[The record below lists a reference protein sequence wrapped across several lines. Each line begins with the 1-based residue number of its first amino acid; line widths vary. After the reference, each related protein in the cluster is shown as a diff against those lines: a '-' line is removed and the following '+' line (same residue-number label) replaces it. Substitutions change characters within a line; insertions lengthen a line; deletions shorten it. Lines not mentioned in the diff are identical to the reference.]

1 LADPGGVRVIVYR
14 DAVPADGAG
23 LAAMAKRSFTDTFG
37 TLYRPE
43 DLAVFLDQTFGEK
56 GLPAQLSGSA
66 YTVRVAVDEAGEIVG
81 FAKIGPVVF
90 PGEWP
95 ATAIE
100 LHQLYVRGDQ
110 HGAGVGP
117 ALMDWAIDVAR
128 ADARTEMILSVY
140 VDNARAIRFYERY
153 GFVEI
158 GRYVFMVGEQPDDDR
173 IMRLV
178 L

>member
-1 LADPGGVRVIVYR
+1 MIAYR
-14 DAVPADGAG
+14 DAVPADGAE

-43 DLAVFLDQTFGEK
+43 DLATFLDQTFGET
-56 GLPAQLSGSA
+56 GLPAQLSDPA

-81 FAKIGPVVF
+81 FAKIGPVAF

-95 ATAIE
+95 ETAIE

-117 ALMDWAIDVAR
+117 ALMDWVIDAAR
-128 ADARTEMILSVY
+128 ADGRTELILSVY
-140 VDNARAIRFYERY
+140 VDNARAIRFYQRY

>member
-1 LADPGGVRVIVYR
+1 MIAYR
-14 DAVPADGAG
+14 DAVPADGAE

-43 DLAVFLDQTFGEK
+43 DLATFLDQTFGAT
-56 GLPAQLSGSA
+56 GLPAQLSYPV
-66 YTVRVAVDEAGEIVG
+66 YTVRVAVDDAGGIVG
-81 FAKIGPVVF
+81 FAKIGPVAF

-95 ATAIE
+95 ETAIE

-117 ALMDWAIDVAR
+117 ALMDWVIDAAH
-128 ADARTEMILSVY
+128 ADGRTELVLSVY
-140 VDNARAIRFYERY
+140 VDNARAIRFYQRY

>member
-1 LADPGGVRVIVYR
+1 MIAYR
-14 DAVPADGAG
+14 DAVPADGAE
-23 LAAMAKRSFTDTFG
+23 LAAMARRSFTDTFG

-43 DLAVFLDQTFGEK
+43 DLAVFLDQTFGET
-56 GLPAQLSGSA
+56 GLPAQLSDPA
-66 YTVRVAVDEAGEIVG
+66 FTVRVAVDAAGEIVG
-81 FAKIGPVVF
+81 FAKIGPVAF
-90 PGEWP
+90 PGDWS

-128 ADARTEMILSVY
+128 ADGRTEMILSVY
-140 VDNARAIRFYERY
+140 VDNHRAHRFYQRY

>member
-1 LADPGGVRVIVYR
+1 MIAYR
-14 DAVPADGAG
+14 NAVPGDGAELG
-23 LAAMAKRSFTDTFG
+23 AMARRSFTDTFG

-56 GLPAQLSGSA
+56 GLPAQLSDPAFTG
-66 YTVRVAVDEAGEIVG
+66 RVGVDEAGEIVG
-81 FAKIGPVVF
+81 FAKIGPVLF

-117 ALMDWAIDVAR
+117 ALLDWAIATAR

-140 VDNARAIRFYERY
+140 VDNARAIRFYQRY
-153 GFVEI
+153 GFAEI

-173 IMRLV
+173 IMRLE

>member
-1 LADPGGVRVIVYR
+1 MIVYR
-14 DAVPADGAG
+14 DAVPADGPELG
-23 LAAMAKRSFTDTFG
+23 AMAKRSFRDTFG

-43 DLAVFLDQTFGEK
+43 DLAAFLDQTFGET
-56 GLPAQLSGSA
+56 GLPAQLSDPA
-66 YTVRVAVDEAGEIVG
+66 FTVRVAVDEAGKIVG

-100 LHQLYVRGDQ
+100 LHQLYVRSDQ

-117 ALMDWAIDVAR
+117 ALMGWAIDVAR

-158 GRYVFMVGEQPDDDR
+158 GRYVFMVGKQPDDDR

>member
-1 LADPGGVRVIVYR
+1 MIAYR
-14 DAVPADGAG
+14 DAAPADGAE

-43 DLAVFLDQTFGEK
+43 DLAAFLEQTFGET
-56 GLPAQLSGSA
+56 GLPAQLSDPA
-66 YTVRVAVDEAGEIVG
+66 FTVRVAVNEAGEIVG
-81 FAKIGPVVF
+81 FAKIGPVAF
-90 PGEWP
+90 PGDWSS
-95 ATAIE
+95 TAIE

-128 ADARTEMILSVY
+128 ADGRTEMILSVY
-140 VDNARAIRFYERY
+140 VDNHRAHRFYQRY

>member
-1 LADPGGVRVIVYR
+1 MILYR
-14 DAVPADGAG
+14 DAVPADGPTLG
-23 LAAMAKRSFTDTFG
+23 GMAKRSFTDTFG
-37 TLYRPE
+37 TLYRAE
-43 DLAVFLDQTFGEK
+43 DLAAFLDQTFGEK
-56 GLPAQLSGSA
+56 GLPAQLSDSA
-66 YTVRVAVDEAGEIVG
+66 YTVRVAVDEAGAIIG
-81 FAKIGPVVF
+81 FAKIGPVAF

-100 LHQLYVRGDQ
+100 LHQLYVLGDR

-117 ALMDWAIDVAR
+117 ALMDWAIATAR
-128 ADARTEMILSVY
+128 ADGRSEMILSVY
-140 VDNARAIRFYERY
+140 VDNARAIRFYRRY

>member
-1 LADPGGVRVIVYR
+1 MITYR
-14 DAVPADGAG
+14 DAMPADGAE

-43 DLAVFLDQTFGEK
+43 DLAAFLDQTFGEK
-56 GLPAQLSGSA
+56 GLPAQLTDPA
-66 YTVRVAVDEAGEIVG
+66 YTVRVAVDESGEIVG
-81 FAKIGPVVF
+81 FAKIGPVAF

-128 ADARTEMILSVY
+128 ADGRMEVILSVY

>member
-1 LADPGGVRVIVYR
+1 MIAYR
-14 DAVPADGAG
+14 HAVPTDGAE

-43 DLAVFLDQTFGEK
+43 DLAAFLEQTFGEK
-56 GLPAQLSGSA
+56 GLPAQLSDPA
-66 YTVRVAVDEAGEIVG
+66 FTVRVAVDEAGAIVG
-81 FAKIGPVVF
+81 FAKIGPVAF
-90 PGEWP
+90 PGDWP

-128 ADARTEMILSVY
+128 ADGRTEMILSVY
-140 VDNARAIRFYERY
+140 VDNHRAHRFYQRY

-158 GRYVFMVGEQPDDDR
+158 GRYVFMVGQQPDDDR

>member
-1 LADPGGVRVIVYR
+1 MIAYR
-14 DAVPADGAG
+14 DAVPADGPE
-23 LAAMAKRSFTDTFG
+23 LAEMAKRSFTETFG

-43 DLAVFLDQTFGEK
+43 DLATFLDQAFGAD
-56 GLPAQLSGSA
+56 GLPAQIGDPN
-66 YTVRVAVDEAGEIVG
+66 YTIRVATADDAIVG
-81 FAKIGPVVF
+81 FAKIGPVAF
-90 PGEWP
+90 PGDWP
-95 ATAIE
+95 ETAVE

-117 ALMDWAIDVAR
+117 ALMDWSIDAAR
-128 ADARTEMILSVY
+128 AGGRTEMILSVY
-140 VDNARAIRFYERY
+140 VDNHRAHRFYQRY

-173 IMRLV
+173 IMRLM

>member
-1 LADPGGVRVIVYR
+1 MIAYR
-14 DAVPADGAG
+14 NAIPADGPE

-56 GLPAQLSGSA
+56 GLSAQLSDPVF
-66 YTVRVAVDEAGEIVG
+66 TVRVAVDDAGEIVG
-81 FAKIGPVVF
+81 FAKIGPVAF
-90 PGEWP
+90 PGDWP

-100 LHQLYVRGDQ
+100 LYQLYVRGDQ

-117 ALMDWAIDVAR
+117 ALMDWAIATAR

-140 VDNARAIRFYERY
+140 VDNARAIRFYQRY

-173 IMRLV
+173 IMKLV

>member
-1 LADPGGVRVIVYR
+1 MIAYR
-14 DAVPADGAG
+14 DAVAADGAE

-43 DLAVFLDQTFGEK
+43 DLAAFLDQTFGET
-56 GLPAQLSGSA
+56 GLPAQLSDPA
-66 YTVRVAVDEAGEIVG
+66 FMVRVAVDGVGEIVG
-81 FAKIGPVVF
+81 FAKTGSVAF
-90 PGEWP
+90 PGDWP

-117 ALMDWAIDVAR
+117 ALMAWAINVAR
-128 ADARTEMILSVY
+128 AEGRTEMILSVY
-140 VDNARAIRFYERY
+140 VDNHRAHRFYQRY

>member
-1 LADPGGVRVIVYR
+1 MIGYR
-14 DAVPADGAG
+14 DAVPADGAALG
-23 LAAMAKRSFTDTFG
+23 VMAKRSFTETFG

-43 DLAVFLDQTFGEK
+43 DLATFLDQTFGEN
-56 GLPAQLSGSA
+56 GLPAQLSDPA
-66 YTVRVAVDEAGEIVG
+66 YAVRVAVDESGAIVG
-81 FAKIGPVVF
+81 FAKTGPVAF
-90 PGEWP
+90 PGDWA
-95 ATAIE
+95 ATAVE

-117 ALMDWAIDVAR
+117 ALMDWAIDAAR
-128 ADARTEMILSVY
+128 VGGRTELILSVY

-173 IMRLV
+173 IMRLA

>member
-1 LADPGGVRVIVYR
+1 MIAYR
-14 DAVPADGAG
+14 DAVPADGRD

-43 DLAVFLDQTFGEK
+43 DLAAFLDQTFGEA
-56 GLPAQLSGSA
+56 GLPAQLSDPA
-66 YTVRVAVDEAGEIVG
+66 FTVRLAVDGAGEIVG
-81 FAKIGPVVF
+81 FAKTGPVAF
-90 PGEWP
+90 PGDWP
-95 ATAIE
+95 ATALE

-117 ALMDWAIDVAR
+117 ALMDWAIDTAR
-128 ADARTEMILSVY
+128 ADGRTEIILSVY

>member
-1 LADPGGVRVIVYR
+1 MIAYR
-14 DAVPADGAG
+14 NAVPGDGAELG
-23 LAAMAKRSFTDTFG
+23 AMARRSFTDTFG

-56 GLPAQLSGSA
+56 GLPAQLSDPA
-66 YTVRVAVDEAGEIVG
+66 FTVRVAVDGAGEIVG
-81 FAKIGPVVF
+81 FAKIGPVLF

-117 ALMDWAIDVAR
+117 ALMDWAIDTAR
-128 ADARTEMILSVY
+128 AGGRTEVILSVY
-140 VDNARAIRFYERY
+140 VDNARAIRFYQRY

-173 IMRLV
+173 IMRLE

>member
-1 LADPGGVRVIVYR
+1 MANPGGVRMIGYR
-14 DAVPADGAG
+14 DAVPADGPE
-23 LAAMAKRSFTDTFG
+23 LAAMAKQSFTDTFG

-43 DLAVFLDQTFGEK
+43 DLAAFLDQTFGEH
-56 GLPAQLSGSA
+56 GLPAQLSEPA
-66 YTVRVAVDEAGEIVG
+66 YTIRIAVDEVGAIVG
-81 FAKIGPVVF
+81 FAKIGPVAF
-90 PGEWP
+90 PGDWP
-95 ATAIE
+95 VTAIE

-117 ALMDWAIDVAR
+117 TLMDWAIATAR
-128 ADARTEMILSVY
+128 ADGRTEMILSVY
-140 VDNARAIRFYERY
+140 VDNHRAHRFYQRY

-173 IMRLV
+173 IMRLE

>member
-1 LADPGGVRVIVYR
+1 MIVYR
-14 DAVPADGAG
+14 DAVPADGAELG
-23 LAAMAKRSFTDTFG
+23 AMARRSFTDTFG

-56 GLPAQLSGSA
+56 GLPAQLSDPA
-66 YTVRVAVDEAGEIVG
+66 FTVRVAVNEAGEIVG
-81 FAKIGPVVF
+81 FAKIGPVLF

-117 ALMDWAIDVAR
+117 ALMDWAIATAR

-140 VDNARAIRFYERY
+140 VDNARAIRFYRRY

-173 IMRLV
+173 IMRLE